1 METSWRYIMIDEV
14 KKEGD
19 MVNEERPVELIFSLL
34 IASCETTTSTM
45 TAITVKIHNLMFSY
59 S

>member
-1 METSWRYIMIDEV
+1 MIDEV

-19 MVNEERPVELIFSLL
+19 MVNEERPMELIFSLL